1 MTIDF
6 GYIKSYNSDRGFGF
20 VGSTFSN
27 PNSQVFFHIRKI
39 KSKYRELAEKLDND
53 DIFEP
58 VSFWYEIET
67 TQKGKQVSEVWLNK
81 DDIPSIYEH
90 QLDSFIEKVEG
101 MWKNIES
108 SKPRWLD
115 ALTINLLGVD
125 RKDEL
130 SFQRN
135 NLENQRREAE
145 EEKLRVAQAMFLKQ
159 LEIQKE
165 KERQEIELKEQINI
179 SSQGT
184 RKINLIRQRL
194 ETLRERKHDQENEIE
209 KQININRE
217 NEVKRL
223 SRKYDKYL
231 EGLEAARELHE
242 LLEEMRPK
250 NFTHSKQLSNYIVEH
265 RLGYKY
271 KHISGILRMQNGTD
285 EWDFKGGFP
294 TDIYR
299 IICQELNLDNQHTSA
314 RPKHFTPFKDILA
327 TDNF

>member
-27 PNSQVFFHIRKI
+27 PNSQVFFHIRTI
-39 KSKYRELAEKLDND
+39 KGKYRELAEKLDNNE
-53 DIFEP
+53 IVEA

-101 MWKNIES
+101 MWKNIEL
-108 SKPRWLD
+108 SKLRWLD
-115 ALTINLLGVD
+115 IVTIELVGIN

-135 NLENQRREAE
+135 SLESQRREAE
-145 EEKLRVAQAMFLKQ
+145 ERKCKDAEVERLRQIELQ
-159 LEIQKE
+159 TER
-165 KERQEIELKEQINI
+165 ERQKVEHKEQINI
-179 SSQGT
+179 ALQGT

-194 ETLRERKHDQENEIE
+194 ETLRNRKQNQEHKMEDEISIKRENEIRRLAE
-209 KQININRE
+209 KYRLKVV
-217 NEVKRL
+217 EV
-223 SRKYDKYL
+223 D
-231 EGLEAARELHE
+231 ELYQ

-250 NFTHSKQLSNYIVEH
+250 KFTHSKQLSNYIVKYK
-265 RLGYKY
+265 LGYKY
-271 KHISGILRMQNGTD
+271 KHISGILTMQNDED
-285 EWDFKGGFP
+285 EWPFDGGFR

-299 IICQELNLDNQHTSA
+299 IICQELILDNQHTKSWA
-314 RPKHFTPFKDILA
+314 KDFESY
-327 TDNF
+327 DERDRRKEE